1 MMIKRYKFIKQIF
14 ILILFNIVAFQ
25 INAQNYALYFNSENS
40 LVYYPEVFLEAP
52 AEFTLEYRI
61 KPSNFTNYN
70 NRIQGGESNW
80 AGAFTLHNDA
90 DGGFFIG
97 NDVETRLTP
106 YEDIPANTATTNEW
120 QHYAITYDNLGVM
133 RFYRDGVLIA
143 SKPDVSASLPWNG
156 FFLGFPYVANGSIS
170 GTIDEVRLWNVAK
183 SQIDI
188 QSEMAI
194 TIAGNETG
202 LFAYWNFDNDSGN
215 NSMDNGPN
223 NFNGEIYDCSYILND
238 DPNFQGNN
246 IDMIID
252 TCLVS
257 STSIVVDNNAELA
270 NCLSVNVMVDG
281 TLNAM
286 ILDSI
291 YLNISSNIS
300 AFIDSCSV
308 IYGKSDAQLNNA
320 DIYTTQTLLN
330 GDNQIYLGKELSL
343 GNNLFQFQFYLN
355 SELQV
360 DDYANFIVSELII
373 SEISYEPVD
382 EINTITVVE
391 IPEIISEHSVWFD
404 YPANNTVRQPW
415 QQEEP
420 WMLINPDLNW
430 EQHALPIGNSFLGA
444 MIYGSIEE
452 ERIQFNEKSL
462 WDGGPNVPGY
472 SNPNK
477 LSSWEHLQDI
487 RDLVLSGDTIQAN
500 QLSQQYLT
508 GNWSSESINFG
519 NYQTFGDLI
528 INTGIDNSEY
538 SNYKRVLSLDS
549 ALLSVQFS
557 VQDTL
562 FQREY
567 FCSYPD
573 QVFVAKF
580 SANKAQ
586 AQNLEIYIETPHT
599 HTITETESG
608 FMLVGNLENNQMQIV
623 ANLEVRQS
631 GGSVSFV
638 DNKLIVS
645 DADQV
650 VIIMACDTDYSLDY
664 PSFNGTNPISTTQ
677 DILTA
682 VESKN
687 YEVLKEMHLQDYQNL
702 FNRVE
707 FTLNNDYG
715 DSGVT
720 TEERVNAYK
729 AGDADYYLESLFFHF
744 GRYLMISSSRE
755 GDLPANLQGV
765 WNNRI
770 YPGWNSDY
778 HLNINLQMNYW
789 ITGVCNLSECF
800 TPLVDYVEMLQE
812 PGSQTAQAYFNASG
826 WCSNLVSNPFGFTAP
841 SSFENMYW
849 SFYPVS
855 GAWLCQNIWDHY
867 EFTRDIDY
875 LQNKAY
881 PILKSASQFASDYLY
896 EIDNELVTCPSWS
909 PEHGGISIG
918 VAHERQVIW
927 DLLNN
932 TIEAAIILN
941 VDSNERQEWID
952 TRDMIKP
959 IDIGQYGQIQE
970 WYDDID
976 DPNDH
981 HRHIAHL
988 YAVHPGKQIA
998 HNIDPELANA
1008 AEISLNHR
1016 GDLSTGWSMAWKS
1029 LFWARLG
1036 DGNRA
1041 YELIQTLMRNEMLP
1055 NLFDKCE
1062 ILFNIDGNFGA
1073 PAAMAEMLIQSHLD
1087 TIFLLPALPDAWQ
1100 SGNIKGLKARG
1111 NYEFDFIWNNG
1122 AVESGTILASQQDTC
1137 RLVFNDCFVEFL
1149 AYSGEEYVID
1159 CDILTHNNDI
1169 ENSEK
1174 LSPIIYPN
1182 PSNNEF
1188 TLILNDDDYI
1198 SGQITIFDITGKTV
1212 LSECAN
1218 KMEQIINVSN
1228 LKSGIYTVQIIKEN
1242 RIKILKL
1249 ILRN

>member
-1 MMIKRYKFIKQIF
+1 MLSSRIKKFA
-14 ILILFNIVAFQ
+14 LILFLFSVSVASGS
-25 INAQNYALYFNSENS
+25 AQNYSLYFNSDS
-40 LVYYPEVFLEAP
+40 SMVYYPDVFPDAP
-52 AEFTLEYRI
+52 PEYTVEYRI
-61 KPSNFTNYN
+61 KPTSFLDYN
-70 NRIQGGESNW
+70 NRIQGGTENW
-80 AGAFTLHNDA
+80 GGAFTLHNDA
-90 DGGFFIG
+90 AAGFFVG
-97 NDVETRLTP
+97 NDETTRLTP
-106 YEDIPANTATTNEW
+106 YYDLPAGTGTLNEW
-120 QHYAITYDNLGVM
+120 HHFAITYDNTGVLN
-133 RFYRDGVLIA
+133 FYKDGVLIA
-143 SKPDVSASLPWNG
+143 SGTDVSPSSAWSS
-156 FFLGFPYVANGSIS
+156 FFLGFPYVASGSIS
-170 GTIDEVRLWNVAK
+170 GTIDEVRIW
-183 SQIDI
+183 SDERTQTEI
-188 QSEMAI
+188 QTNMTGSITGSEDD
-194 TIAGNETG
+194 
-202 LFAYWNFDNDSGN
+202 LYAYWNFDNDS
-215 NSMDNGPN
+215 DNISNDLGPN
-223 NFNGEIYDCSYILND
+223 HLDGSVIDCSYLLNNDPAFDGNDFDMSVNQCIVTDNSVITEETTDSISCIFINILVDGALN
-238 DPNFQGNN
+238 P
-246 IDMIID
+246 I
-252 TCLVS
+252 TLE
-257 STSIVVDNNAELA
+257 SIQ
-270 NCLSVNVMVDG
+270 LSVASVLPSFIESYDVYYGQNDVQLENSDVVSTG
-281 TLNAM
+281 L
-286 ILDSI
+286 
-291 YLNISSNIS
+291 IS
-300 AFIDSCSV
+300 
-308 IYGKSDAQLNNA
+308 
-320 DIYTTQTLLN
+320 N
-330 GDNQIYLGKELSL
+330 GDNNLTINKELSL
-343 GNNLFQFQFYLN
+343 GNNYFKFYFHLN
-355 SELQV
+355 ADLNIGDNCTYQIE
-360 DDYANFIVSELII
+360 DLII
-373 SEISYEPVD
+373 SGVSHDPESVEHTISVVD
-382 EINTITVVE
+382 
-391 IPEIISEHSVWFD
+391 IPEILSEHSIWFD
-404 YPANNTVRQPW
+404 YPANDTIRQSW

-420 WMLINPDLNW
+420 WMLINPDANW

-444 MIYGSIEE
+444 MIYGSIKE

-472 SNPNK
+472 TDPNK
-477 LSSWEHLQDI
+477 LSSWQHLQDI

-528 INTGIDNSEY
+528 INTGIDNSDY

-549 ALLSVQFS
+549 ALLSIQFS

-567 FCSYPD
+567 FSSYPD

-580 SANKAQ
+580 SANKVQ
-586 AQNLEIYIETPHT
+586 SQNLEIYIETPHT
-599 HTITETESG
+599 HNITETESG
-608 FMLVGNLENNQMQIV
+608 FMLVGNIENNQMQIV

-638 DNKLIVS
+638 GNKLIVS

-687 YEVLKEMHLQDYQNL
+687 YEELKDTHLQDYQNL

-715 DSGVT
+715 DSGIT

-729 AGDADYYLESLFFHF
+729 TGEDDYYLESLFFHF

-789 ITGVCNLSECF
+789 ITDVCNLSECF
-800 TPLVDYVEMLQE
+800 MPLVDYVEMLQE

-909 PEHGGISIG
+909 PEHGGISKG

-932 TIEAAIILN
+932 TIEAATILN

-959 IDIGQYGQIQE
+959 IDVGQYGQIQE

-988 YAVHPGKQIA
+988 YALHPGKQIA
-998 HNIDPELANA
+998 HNIDPALASA

-1041 YELIQTLMRNEMLP
+1041 YELIQTLMRNEVLP

-1073 PAAMAEMLIQSHLD
+1073 PSAMAEMLIQSHLD

-1122 AVESGTILASQQDTC
+1122 AVESGTILASHQDTC

-1149 AYSGEEYVID
+1149 AYPGEEYVID
-1159 CDILTHNNDI
+1159 CDILTGDNEI

-1212 LSECAN
+1212 LSEHAN